1 MAFVKLDSGMLRSTT
16 WIDKDAR
23 DVFIT
28 ALLLAEP
35 QEFTEPVKQL
45 KVSSLDETGWAAPPG
60 WYGFVPA
67 SGPGLA
73 HLASVQ
79 LQDAY
84 AALDRLGSPEPESRS
99 QDYAGRRMIRIDG
112 GYLVLN
118 FAKYRDKD
126 HTTAER
132 SRRYRASRSSRVTSS
147 RHGVTGR
154 DVTQAEAEA
163 EAENK
168 SPVVPLE
175 GDPPKKGKRAR
186 RGTIS
191 HFVPETW
198 GPHQTHRSKAN
209 SRSEEWFAKQVEDF
223 RNWEFKT
230 PRSDWDRA
238 FHIWLNKSLDEPVR
252 GKPVRREEDDA
263 GYA

>member
-45 KVSSLDETGWAAPPG
+45 KVTSLDETGWAAPPG

-84 AALDRLGSPEPESRS
+84 SALDRLGSPEPESRS
-99 QDYAGRRMIRIDG
+99 QDHEGRRMIRIDG

-118 FAKYRDKD
+118 YAKYRDKD

-132 SRRYRASRSSRVTSS
+132 SRRYRASRASRVTSS

-154 DVTQAEAEA
+154 DVTQVEAEV
-163 EAENK
+163 EADNK
-168 SPVVPLE
+168 SPMVPLE
-175 GDPPKKGKRAR
+175 GDPPKKRRTR
-186 RGTIS
+186 RGPLS
-191 HFVPETW
+191 HFVPSDWEPKPRHIEY
-198 GPHQTHRSKAN
+198 GKSLSNYEFQLRK
-209 SRSEEWFAKQVEDF
+209 F
-223 RNWEFKT
+223 RRYEFST
-230 PRSDWDRA
+230 PRSDWDRT
-238 FHIWLNKSLDEPVR
+238 FDNWLEEAKERQPA
-252 GKPVRREEDDA
+252 GKRKAEEDDA